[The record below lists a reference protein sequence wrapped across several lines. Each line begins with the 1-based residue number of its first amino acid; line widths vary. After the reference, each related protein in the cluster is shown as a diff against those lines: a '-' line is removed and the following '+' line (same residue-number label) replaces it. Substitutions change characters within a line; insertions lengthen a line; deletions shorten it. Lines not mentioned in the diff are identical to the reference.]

1 MTAESSPPR
10 RRRGR
15 PPKSD
20 GDDTR
25 RRILEAA
32 LDLFAQK
39 GYEATTVRE
48 IAEAVGF
55 RDSAIYSHF
64 ESKRQVYD
72 ALLQEAGSRLP
83 SILGLTSSA
92 LAERDPEAALSDF
105 VNRIVSAWDEWD
117 NRRFTSVLLR
127 EHLKDMDTALGEVRQ
142 ILEKVF
148 ANWIENGSIRPDI
161 APEVLA
167 WEFTGTLIA
176 VRLLYITS
184 ESTEEER
191 LQGLDVAKAHLN
203 YFLKVLTEHHSGEDP
218 GLPQPPWED

>member
-203 YFLKVLTEHHSGEDP
+203 YFLTVLTEHHSGEDP